1 MATLNS
7 NLSSSSTILSKIS
20 KKTTYHILGEDVQV
34 QGSKDGTTA
43 MMICTLNVLGRP
55 FYEEMKKN
63 GICFPPDIENHLQ
76 LKFSIEERDEKIEE
90 ILKSKQRP

>member
-1 MATLNS
+1 
-7 NLSSSSTILSKIS
+7 
-20 KKTTYHILGEDVQV
+20 
-34 QGSKDGTTA
+34 
-43 MMICTLNVLGRP
+43 MMICTLNVLGRS

>member
-1 MATLNS
+1 MATLNG
-7 NLSSSSTILSKIS
+7 NNSSSSSFAIHGA
-20 KKTTYHILGEDVQV
+20 KTTYHILGEDVQV